1 VALPAA
7 RTDLLH
13 SLAMAS
19 AGRHALVTG
28 GGSGIGRAVA
38 HRLSRDGAAVTVLD
52 LDLAAAQAVSREL
65 GGAGARVQAVAAD
78 VADAGAVRA
87 AVEAARVGLGGLD
100 VLVCSAGIA
109 GFSPLLEMSDAT
121 WDRML
126 AVHLRGTFLVTRAV
140 LPDMLAAR
148 WGRIITISS
157 VGGLRGGPN
166 LTHYAAAKAG
176 VIGFTKALALEV
188 GAQGVTA
195 NAVAPGLV
203 DTPMLRGSGMPAELL
218 EQSRRQIP
226 VGRLGTPEDVAA
238 ACAFLV
244 SEEAGFVTGQ
254 VLSPNGGGWL

>member
-1 VALPAA
+1 MTSGV
-7 RTDLLH
+7 
-13 SLAMAS
+13 
-19 AGRHALVTG
+19 RHALVTG

-38 HRLSRDGAAVTVLD
+38 QRLGRDGAAVTVLD
-52 LDLAAAQAVSREL
+52 IDLAAAQGVAAEL
-65 GGAGARVQAVAAD
+65 VAAGVAAGAVAAD
-78 VADAGAVRA
+78 VADGDSVRA
-87 AVEAARVGLGGLD
+87 ATEEARADRGGVH

-109 GFSPLLEMSDAT
+109 GFSPVVTMTDAA

-148 WGRIITISS
+148 WGRIVTLSS
-157 VGGLRGGPN
+157 VGGLRGGPQ
-166 LTHYAAAKAG
+166 LAHYAAAKAG

-188 GAQGVTA
+188 GSHGVTA

-203 DTPMLRGSGMPAELL
+203 DTPMLRGSGMPADML

-226 VGRLGTPEDVAA
+226 VGRLGTPDDVAA

-244 SEEAGFVTGQ
+244 SEEAGFITGQ
-254 VLSPNGGGWL
+254 VVSPNGGGWL

>member
-1 VALPAA
+1 MGL
-7 RTDLLH
+7 
-13 SLAMAS
+13 

-28 GGSGIGRAVA
+28 GASGIGRAVA
-38 HRLSRDGAAVTVLD
+38 HRLGREGAAVTLLD
-52 LDLAAAQAVSREL
+52 VNLSAARAVAEEL
-65 GGAGARVQAVAAD
+65 VAGGIAAQAVAAD

-87 AVEAARVGLGGLD
+87 AMGAARAGLGAVQ
-100 VLVCSAGIA
+100 VLVCSAGIS
-109 GFSPLLEMSDAT
+109 GFSPLLDMTEAQ

-126 AVHLRGTFLVTRAV
+126 AVHLRGTFLVTQAA

-148 WGRIITISS
+148 WGRIVTISS

-188 GAQGVTA
+188 GAHGVTA

-203 DTPMLRGSGMPAELL
+203 DTPMLRASGIPSALL
-218 EQSRRQIP
+218 EQSERQIP

-238 ACAFLV
+238 ACAFLA
-244 SEEAGFVTGQ
+244 SEEASFVTGQ
-254 VLSPNGGGWL
+254 VVSPNGGAWL

>member
-1 VALPAA
+1 MGLA
-7 RTDLLH
+7 R
-13 SLAMAS
+13 
-19 AGRHALVTG
+19 RHALVTG
-28 GGSGIGRAVA
+28 GASGIGRAVT
-38 HRLSRDGAAVTVLD
+38 HRLARDGAAVTVLD
-52 LDLAAAQAVSREL
+52 VDLAAAAAVVAEVSITGAPAQAV
-65 GGAGARVQAVAAD
+65 VAD
-78 VADAGAVRA
+78 VADAAAVRA
-87 AVEAARVGLGGLD
+87 AVESARAGLGAID

-109 GFSPLLEMSDAT
+109 GFSPLTTMTEAE

-140 LPDMLAAR
+140 LPDMLEAG
-148 WGRIITISS
+148 WGRIVTISS

-188 GAQGVTA
+188 GSRGVTA
-195 NAVAPGLV
+195 NAIAPGLV
-203 DTPMLRGSGMPAELL
+203 DTPMLRGSGIPPELL

-226 VGRLGTPEDVAA
+226 VGRLGTPDDVAA
-238 ACAFLV
+238 ACTFLI

>member
-1 VALPAA
+1 MGLA
-7 RTDLLH
+7 R
-13 SLAMAS
+13 
-19 AGRHALVTG
+19 RHALVTG
-28 GGSGIGRAVA
+28 GASGIGRAVT
-38 HRLSRDGAAVTVLD
+38 HRLARDGAAVTVLD
-52 LDLAAAQAVSREL
+52 VDLAAAAAVVAEVSITGAPAQAVL
-65 GGAGARVQAVAAD
+65 AD
-78 VADAGAVRA
+78 VADAAAVRV
-87 AVEAARVGLGGLD
+87 AVESARAGLGAIH

-109 GFSPLLEMSDAT
+109 GFSPLTTMTEAE

-140 LPDMLAAR
+140 LPDMLEAG
-148 WGRIITISS
+148 WGRIVTISS

-188 GAQGVTA
+188 GSRGVTA
-195 NAVAPGLV
+195 NAIAPGLV
-203 DTPMLRGSGMPAELL
+203 DTPMLRGSGIPPELL

-226 VGRLGTPEDVAA
+226 VGRLGTPDDVAA
-238 ACAFLV
+238 ACTFLV

>member
-1 VALPAA
+1 MTLA
-7 RTDLLH
+7 R
-13 SLAMAS
+13 
-19 AGRHALVTG
+19 RPALVSG

-38 HRLSRDGAAVTVLD
+38 HRLAGVGAAVTVLD
-52 LDLAAAQAVSREL
+52 VDGAKASAVAAEL
-65 GGAGARVQAVAAD
+65 SDAGVAAHAVAAD
-78 VADAGAVRA
+78 VADGAAVRA
-87 AVEAARVGLGGLD
+87 AVESARAGLGAIH

-109 GFSPLLEMSDAT
+109 GFSPLTTMTEAE

-140 LPDMLAAR
+140 LPDMLEAG
-148 WGRIITISS
+148 WGRIVTISS

-188 GAQGVTA
+188 GSRGVTA
-195 NAVAPGLV
+195 NAIAPGLV
-203 DTPMLRGSGMPAELL
+203 DTPMLRGSGIPPELL

-226 VGRLGTPEDVAA
+226 VGRLGTPNDVAA
-238 ACAFLV
+238 ACTFLV

-254 VLSPNGGGWL
+254 VVSPNGGGWL

>member
-1 VALPAA
+1 V
-7 RTDLLH
+7 T
-13 SLAMAS
+13 SEV
-19 AGRHALVTG
+19 RHALVTG

-38 HRLSRDGAAVTVLD
+38 QRLGRDGAAVTVLD
-52 LDLAAAQAVSREL
+52 IDLAAAQRVAAEL
-65 GGAGARVQAVAAD
+65 VAAGVAAGAVAAD
-78 VADAGAVRA
+78 VADGDSVLAATEEARA
-87 AVEAARVGLGGLD
+87 DRGGVH

-109 GFSPLLEMSDAT
+109 GFSPVVTMTDAA

-148 WGRIITISS
+148 WGRIVTLSS
-157 VGGLRGGPN
+157 VGGLRGGPQ
-166 LTHYAAAKAG
+166 LAHYAAAKAG

-188 GAQGVTA
+188 GSHGVTA

-203 DTPMLRGSGMPAELL
+203 DTPMLRGSGMPADML

-226 VGRLGTPEDVAA
+226 VGRLGTPDDVAA

-244 SEEAGFVTGQ
+244 SEEAGFITGQ
-254 VLSPNGGGWL
+254 VVSPNGGGWL